1 MNAYEKAKS
10 MGLPPL
16 PWTHRALG
24 EEVYCRLATELGYF
38 VAAAERKDYRPDL
51 DPTPFLDLINKAKE
65 KK

>member
-1 MNAYEKAKS
+1 MTAYEKAKTMS
-10 MGLPPL
+10 LPPL

-38 VAAAERKDYRPDL
+38 VAAAERRDYRPDL
-51 DPTPFLDLINKAKE
+51 DPTPFLELVKSKE

>member
-10 MGLPPL
+10 MSLPPL
-16 PWTHRALG
+16 PWTHKALG

-51 DPTPFLDLINKAKE
+51 DPTPFLELVKSKE